1 MTLLEITQLS
11 FVTGGQAAAAQETK
25 SVEDRA
31 RELVR
36 EELDDRERDDL
47 RDFERKH
54 PFSALICQGD
64 RNCLRDARR

>member
-11 FVTGGQAAAAQETK
+11 FVTGGQAAAAQDT

-36 EELDDRERDDL
+36 EELDSRERDDL

-54 PFSALICQGD
+54 PLTSLICQGD

>member
-1 MTLLEITQLS
+1 MTLLEITELA
-11 FVTGGQAAAAQETK
+11 FVTGGQAAASQESS

-36 EELDDRERDDL
+36 EELDSRERDDL
-47 RDFERKH
+47 RDYERKH
-54 PFSALICQGD
+54 PLTSLICQGD

>member
-1 MTLLEITQLS
+1 MTILETAQLS
-11 FVTGGQAAAAQETK
+11 FVTGGQAAAPQDTS

-36 EELDDRERDDL
+36 EELDSRERDDL

-54 PFSALICQGD
+54 PLTSLICQGD